1 MAKAL
6 GRSVRAV
13 SMPGWRNAPVV
24 EALGKATGLP
34 ALIDRGDGW
43 QALGEAAFGAGRGV
57 NHAIFVTLLEGIGG
71 GIVENGRLLAGRD
84 GSAGEIGHTRVSE
97 SGPPCGCGGRG
108 CLEAHL
114 APARLTALWR
124 GVKPDHDRSA
134 AVGGES
140 PDEFSRMLAAARE
153 GDPKAREVLAETAG
167 ALARGLGN
175 VVSLLNPEQIILGGR
190 FVEAGETILD
200 PLRRGLPSHTLPEL
214 LQGVEVRLA
223 ELGETSTF
231 LGVAA
236 HVRNQ
241 LFAYPSVGAR
251 VDGGGTKGTIPVPT
265 EESP

>member
-1 MAKAL
+1 MLFRSLHTVQEWIVAPQVKSVAGVAGVDSLGGYDKEYLVVPDVQKLAAL
-6 GRSVRAV
+6 KLSL
-13 SMPGWRNAPVV
+13 SD
-24 EALGKATGLP
+24 LATGL
-34 ALIDRGDGW
+34 
-43 QALGEAAFGAGRGV
+43 EANNSA
-57 NHAIFVTLLEGIGG
+57 IGG

-84 GSAGEIGHTRVSE
+84 GSAGEIGHTRVSD

-114 APARLTALWR
+114 APARLAALWKGDEPDQAR
-124 GVKPDHDRSA
+124 GA
-134 AVGGES
+134 AVGGEA
-140 PDEFSRMLAAARE
+140 PDEFSRLLAAARE
-153 GDPKAREVLAETAG
+153 GDGRARKVLAEAAG

-200 PLRRGLPSHTLPEL
+200 PLRRGLPAQALPEM

-223 ELGETSTF
+223 ELGETSAF

-236 HVRNQ
+236 RVRNQ

-251 VDGGGTKGTIPVPT
+251 VGGGGTKGSDRVSS